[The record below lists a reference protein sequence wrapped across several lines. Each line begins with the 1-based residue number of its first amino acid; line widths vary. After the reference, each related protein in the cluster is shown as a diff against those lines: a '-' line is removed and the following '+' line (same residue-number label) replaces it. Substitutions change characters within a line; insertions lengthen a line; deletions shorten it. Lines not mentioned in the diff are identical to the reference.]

1 MTTTDTTVQN
11 LIINKLTQAQY
22 EAITTPSDTE
32 LYLTPDTT
40 DQDIA
45 DAISA
50 HNTSASAHA
59 NLIPAQ
65 SGNSGKFLT
74 TNGTSTSWA
83 TVDALPSQTSQSGKF
98 LTTNGTT
105 ASWAEVPTEIPSQ
118 SGQSGKYLT
127 TNGTSVSW
135 GTVDALPSQTSQSG
149 KFLTTNGTTASW
161 ANVPSPND
169 GTLTIQFNGTTVET
183 FTANSSSNKT
193 ANIQATQ
200 VVWRKYTTT

>member
-11 LIINKLTQAQY
+11 LIINRLTQAQY
-22 EAITTPSDTE
+22 ESIQNPSDTE

-45 DAISA
+45 DAIST
-50 HNTSASAHA
+50 HNTSSSAHA
-59 NLIPAQ
+59 NLIPTQ

-74 TNGTSTSWA
+74 TNGTATSWA
-83 TVDALPSQTSQSGKF
+83 
-98 LTTNGTT
+98 
-105 ASWAEVPTEIPSQ
+105 
-118 SGQSGKYLT
+118 
-127 TNGTSVSW
+127 
-135 GTVDALPSQTSQSG
+135 TVDALPSQTSQSG